1 MNRSNQL
8 TSFVICLIHWNKF
21 VAQDTYVQPSR
32 GIFLSVILSLGHK
45 GHKQEGKSSLSARV
59 ISC

>member
-1 MNRSNQL
+1 MSQG
-8 TSFVICLIHWNKF
+8 
-21 VAQDTYVQPSR
+21 TYVQPSR